1 MHLKIARN
9 DIKWLF
15 YYSVIAYLA
24 VIFFYETGFV
34 SSFNFLAFSVIIGAF
49 GIFLEKKQKN
59 YTMPFILVI
68 IGFLFALAL
77 RIIPYIGNPVPLGY
91 DPGFYKY
98 VFENPFGGAW
108 IKGMYPLGFV
118 VIMHI
123 LSYVFTSEILITY
136 FFAVLSAST
145 IFAVYF
151 AVKKMFSKRVAVIAA
166 LIYPLS
172 IAQLQTFWFNYYK
185 NVIGIIL
192 LLVSY
197 TFFKEKK
204 RFNYEIIIIGT
215 IIAMFHRPALFIFG
229 TSFVIYSL
237 IYYKDKKKAL
247 LYIGLIAA
255 LGLLVNIDRIT
266 TYMLPGLAGLGNSII
281 DLGGGAGTFF
291 SIKNYFYYMLAF
303 IPFAIIG
310 ASKSLDKNRGFLI
323 GAIITFLTVILGLFF
338 HNRLIIYL
346 DIFVIVYSA
355 IGFDILIREKKKFG
369 MTILISF
376 IIIFAVIAAIKSTGL
391 KPLISSSEFKEIQ
404 SFNSIIPK
412 DSYIMSTSS
421 YYTPWLKGYV
431 NRGVI
436 APGMFNLNKMNKK
449 DWQTFWV
456 GINRTNYLNMYKK
469 TIYIY
474 VGERQV
480 PMNFDSDCFNL
491 IINKT
496 GKLYEYICGK

>member
-1 MHLKIARN
+1 MHLKIARD

-15 YYSVIAYLA
+15 YYSVVAYLTI
-24 VIFFYETGFV
+24 IFFYETGII
-34 SSFNFLAFSVIIGAF
+34 SAFNFLAFSAIISVF
-49 GIFLEKKQKN
+49 GLFLERKKKN
-59 YTMPFILVI
+59 YTMPFVLVI

-77 RIIPYIGNPVPLGY
+77 RIIPYIKNPVPLGY
-91 DPGFYKY
+91 DPGLYKY
-98 VFENPFGGAW
+98 VFENPFGGVW

-123 LSYVFTSEILITY
+123 LSDIFTSEILITY
-136 FFAVLSAST
+136 FFAILSAST
-145 IFAVYF
+145 VFAVYF
-151 AVKKMFSKRVAVIAA
+151 AVKKMFSKRAAVIAA

-192 LLVSY
+192 LLISY
-197 TFFKEKK
+197 TFFREKK

-229 TSFVIYSL
+229 LSFVIYSL
-237 IYYKDKKKAL
+237 MYYKDKKKAL
-247 LYIGLIAA
+247 LYIGLIAS

-266 TYMLPGLAGLGNSII
+266 TYILPSLAGLGTSIV
-281 DLGGGAGTFF
+281 DLRGGAGTFF
-291 SIKNYFYYMLAF
+291 SIKDYFYSMLAF

-323 GAIITFLTVILGLFF
+323 GGTITFLTVVLGLFF

-369 MTILISF
+369 MAILISF
-376 IIIFAVIAAIKSTGL
+376 IIIFAVIASIKSTSL
-391 KPLISSSEFKEIQ
+391 KPLISPVEFSEIK
-404 SFNSIIPK
+404 SFNAIIPK
-412 DSYIMSTSS
+412 DADIMSTSS

-436 APGMFNLNKMNKK
+436 APGMFNLNKMSEKEWKK
-449 DWQTFWV
+449 FWK
-456 GINRTNYLNMYKK
+456 GINRTNYLNMYNE

-474 VGERQV
+474 VGEKQAHL
-480 PMNFDSDCFNL
+480 NFNPNCFNL
-491 IINKT
+491 IVNKT
-496 GKLYEYICGK
+496 GKLYKYICGK